1 MALLDP
7 FTQPLTSAQL
17 SYLLRRATFG
27 PTPDQLKSLA
37 GQTAAQVV
45 SALLADRPTPPP
57 PLDPTTNKTFV
68 DQPFD
73 MVNAG
78 KLQTYVKA
86 WWANQMLN
94 QPLSLPE
101 KMTLFWSNHFVTND
115 ATVIDYRYM
124 YRYNALLRQHALGNF
139 KAFVVAITQE
149 PAMLRFLNGNQNVAG
164 TANENYARE
173 LQELFTTGRNGGYTE
188 DDVRAAAKVLTGW
201 TDIGYRD
208 TTSSVINTVYR
219 ANRHDAT
226 TKTFSAAYTKTAI
239 QGRTG
244 DTGGLAELSDLVDM
258 LLANPE
264 TPRYICRKL
273 YRWFVNSDITAD
285 IESNFI
291 QPLALLFQK
300 SKYEIKPVISAML
313 QSQHFFAETLRG
325 AVIKSPTDL
334 VVGTFRFW
342 GLQAPD
348 PMQNLAGFYQVGSYI
363 YARIREQQQDIL
375 NPPNVFGWTPYYQTG
390 YYQQWINSTTLG
402 LRGFFADALTT
413 NALKLNNKPVLDVLT
428 YAKTLSAPSNP
439 ATLVSDLTA
448 QLMGVTFTQ
457 SQNDFL
463 TDTVL
468 LNSIPRY
475 EWADEW
481 LAHTASPTDA
491 AKKQAVQL
499 KLTALLQYLFRMAE
513 YQVI

>member
-7 FTQPLTSAQL
+7 FTQPLTSAQVG
-17 SYLLRRATFG
+17 YLLRRATFG
-27 PTPDQLKSLA
+27 PTPDQLKSLT
-37 GQTAAQVV
+37 GQTAAQIV
-45 SALLADRPTPPP
+45 SAMLTDRPAPAP
-57 PLDPTTNKTFV
+57 PLDPATNKTYI

-78 KLQTYVKA
+78 KFQTYNKA
-86 WWANQMLN
+86 WWSNVMLN
-94 QPLSLPE
+94 QSLSLPE

-115 ATVIDYRYM
+115 ATVVDYRYM
-124 YRYNALLRQHALGNF
+124 YRYNALLRQYALGNF
-139 KAFVVAITQE
+139 KSFVVAITQD

-173 LQELFTTGRNGGYTE
+173 LQELFTAGRNGGYTE

-201 TDIGYRD
+201 TDVGYRD
-208 TTSSVINTVYR
+208 TTNAVISTVYR
-219 ANRHDAT
+219 SAKHDT
-226 TKTFSAAYTKTAI
+226 TNKTFSAAYGKTVI

-244 DTGGLAELSDLVDM
+244 DTGGLAELNDLVDM

-273 YRWFVNSDITAD
+273 YRWFINSDITTD
-285 IESNFI
+285 VETNFI
-291 QPLALLFQK
+291 QPLAVLFQK
-300 SKYEIKPVISAML
+300 NKFEIKPVVSAML
-313 QSQHFFAETLRG
+313 QSQHFFDEKLRG

-334 VVGTFRFW
+334 VIGTFRFW
-342 GLQAPD
+342 GMQAPD
-348 PMQNLAGFYQVGSYI
+348 PTQNLTGFYQVGAYV
-363 YARIREQQQDIL
+363 YARIKEQQQDIL
-375 NPPNVFGWTPYYQTG
+375 NPPTVFGWTPYYQTG

-413 NALKLNNKPVLDVLT
+413 NALKLNNKPAIDVLT
-428 YAKTLSAPSNP
+428 YAKTLSAPSDP
-439 ATLVSDLTA
+439 ARLVSDLTA
-448 QLMGVTFTQ
+448 QVIGIPVNQTQ
-457 SQNDFL
+457 SDFL

-481 LAHTASPTDA
+481 LAYTASPNDA

-499 KLTALLQYLFRMAE
+499 KLTALLQYIFRMAE